1 MGYYG
6 SFVGLNMLAGKF
18 LLLTSL
24 LVLVVTSNGYSAEF
38 KISDLKKGQ
47 EVTLTG
53 RSTTVIPYGE
63 SFYVAATD
71 LPQTVSFSQ
80 IWKGNKK
87 NDPKLKIAIYDKS
100 NDKVKYLNLKKSVPF
115 IYSLRNTE
123 RVLIVPEKAKG
134 KKVLSLMKNQRIH
147 VRSSKPLTV
156 AR

>member
-1 MGYYG
+1 MAT
-6 SFVGLNMLAGKF
+6 VQ
-18 LLLTSL
+18 SL
-24 LVLVVTSNGYSAEF
+24 

-80 IWKGNKK
+80 IWRGNKK

-134 KKVLSLMKNQRIH
+134 KSTIFDEKSKN
-147 VRSSKPLTV
+147 PCEE
-156 AR
+156 